1 MSSNYRVIHPRDS
14 CVVGS
19 LSWLEFLGR
28 VIGTELELR
37 GGGLVCAAG
46 SSVAG
51 CARLFPHLE

>member
-1 MSSNYRVIHPRDS
+1 VI
-14 CVVGS
+14 GS

-28 VIGTELELR
+28 AIGTGLELR

-51 CARLFPHLE
+51 RARLFPTWNSRPLGLLRLNY